1 MTEQPRVRLAAFA
14 AALALVFGASYG
26 LGAVTG
32 DLVLDAPAPQQ
43 VQHTDAP
50 HGEEHR

>member
-26 LGAVTG
+26 LGALTG
-32 DLVLDAPAPQQ
+32 DLVLDAPRAQQ
-43 VQHTDAP
+43 VEHADAP
-50 HGEEHR
+50 HGEEPR